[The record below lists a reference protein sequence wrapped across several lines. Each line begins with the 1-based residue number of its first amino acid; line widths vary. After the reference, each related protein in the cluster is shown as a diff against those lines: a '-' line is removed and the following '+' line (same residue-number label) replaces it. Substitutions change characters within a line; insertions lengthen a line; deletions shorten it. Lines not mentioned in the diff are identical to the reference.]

1 MELKM
6 NRISAQSRPQI
17 ALVKP
22 AQDDL
27 ECYYSANPLPHPA
40 KSAPQ
45 LSALDLMYAYYD
57 AA

>member
-6 NRISAQSRPQI
+6 NRISAQSRPKI

-27 ECYYSANPLPHPA
+27 ECYYSANPLPRPA

-45 LSALDLMYAYYD
+45 LSALDLD
-57 AA
+57 RKSVV